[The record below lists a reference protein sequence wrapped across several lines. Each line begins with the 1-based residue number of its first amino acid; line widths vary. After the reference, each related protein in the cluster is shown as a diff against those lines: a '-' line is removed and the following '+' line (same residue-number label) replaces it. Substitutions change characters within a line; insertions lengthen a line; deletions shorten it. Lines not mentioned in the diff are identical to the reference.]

1 MDKISYID
9 GYVERC
15 EDVLI
20 KKEINEAESLSQEI
34 IGIFSS
40 EIDDITH
47 KLDAYQWH
55 RGRPADYIG
64 DIRLLKQKLINYK
77 LNLQSEKE
85 KLEYN
90 LEIAK
95 LNQPNITAHAE
106 SNQTQNQNQS
116 QKTNVDIDITVEKV
130 IKRIEEIDDESLCT
144 EDKET
149 LKEYVYSL
157 EGVKASK
164 NKSLFWDKTKDVLKF
179 LADKGA
185 DAAIAMLP
193 FIIEGLSV

>member
-1 MDKISYID
+1 MDKISYINE
-9 GYVERC
+9 YVENC
-15 EDVLI
+15 DKILTEKD
-20 KKEINEAESLSQEI
+20 INTAKLFSEEI
-34 IGIFSS
+34 IGVFSS
-40 EIDDITH
+40 EIDDITN
-47 KLDAYQWH
+47 KLNAYKWYNDSTT
-55 RGRPADYIG
+55 DYLG
-64 DIRLLKQKLINYK
+64 DIRLLKQKLINHK

-106 SNQTQNQNQS
+106 SNQNQNQNQN

-130 IKRIEEIDDESLCT
+130 IKTIEGIDDGSLCA
-144 EDKET
+144 EDKEK

-164 NKSLFWDKTKDVLKF
+164 NKSLFWNKTKDVLRF

-185 DAAIAMLP
+185 DAAIALMPYLLQ
-193 FIIEGLSV
+193 GLTT

>member
-1 MDKISYID
+1 MDKISYINE
-9 GYVERC
+9 YVKNCDKILAEK
-15 EDVLI
+15 D
-20 KKEINEAESLSQEI
+20 INAAKLFSEEI
-34 IGIFSS
+34 IGVFSS
-40 EIDDITH
+40 EIDDITN
-47 KLDAYQWH
+47 KLNAYKWYNDSTT
-55 RGRPADYIG
+55 DYLG
-64 DIRLLKQKLINYK
+64 DIRLLKQKLINHK

-106 SNQTQNQNQS
+106 SNQTQNQNQ
-116 QKTNVDIDITVEKV
+116 KTNVDIDINVEQV
-130 IKRIEEIDDESLCT
+130 IKTIEEIDDGSLSA
-144 EDKET
+144 EDKEK

-164 NKSLFWDKTKDVLKF
+164 NKSLFWNKTKDVLRF

-185 DAAIAMLP
+185 DAAIALMPYLLQ
-193 FIIEGLSV
+193 GLTT